1 MVQRRRPVS
10 RGYNHLLITAVVVL
24 VACLSLD
31 CAHPSPRLASVSLSA
46 RPRFSLV
53 AFFLTDIGCER
64 VPILYRFLRKC
75 DWPNGFSYYFVNY
88 SLRNLTSP
96 PSLAPSEHYR
106 RLIDIACVGGQWGP
120 ITKSSEL
127 YAKFFFALDFFLST
141 TSARWMWRG
150 TDDVVINVPRL
161 ASLISVMEERSNPLR
176 EFVAK
181 GNCMT
186 GTSYGQEIP
195 FLQGGAGYLLSR
207 FACQQLLPW
216 AKYVQLTGM
225 KEEDAHFGDFLRT
238 EMHVSGPNMTSSAFV
253 GYTIKPS
260 DQRALIKKN
269 FTAMSVCGDPNEGS
283 PGWEGCGKFR
293 APLRNVVFFHQHLQ
307 FSKYSI
313 KLAKAVFRAPD
324 WVWWWMTDYEPN
336 LCRHKRFEVDG
347 L

>member
-1 MVQRRRPVS
+1 MLHRRRRVP
-10 RGYNHLLITAVVVL
+10 RKRNHLLIAASVL
-24 VACLSLD
+24 LFVWLSLEQ
-31 CAHPSPRLASVSLSA
+31 AHQPPRLDSVRFFG
-46 RPRFSLV
+46 RPGFSLV

-64 VPILYRFLRKC
+64 VPILYRFLRSC

-88 SLRNLTSP
+88 SRRNLTSP
-96 PSLAPSEHYR
+96 PSLAPSARYR
-106 RLIDIACVGGQWGP
+106 RLLDIAAIGGQWGP

-161 ASLISVMEERSNPLR
+161 VPLIAALEERYNPLR

-207 FACQQLLPW
+207 FACHQLLPW
-216 AKYVQLTGM
+216 AKYVQLTGV

-238 EMHVSGPNMTSSAFV
+238 EMNVSGPDMTSSAFL
-253 GYTIKPS
+253 GYTIHPPG
-260 DQRALIKKN
+260 QRALIKKN
-269 FTAMSVCGDPNEGS
+269 FTVLGVCGDPNDGYQ
-283 PGWEGCGKFR
+283 GWAGCGKFR
-293 APLRNVVFFHQHLQ
+293 APLSNIVFFHQHLQ
-307 FSKYSI
+307 FSKYSV
-313 KLAKAVFRAPD
+313 KLAKAVFGAPD
-324 WVWWWMTDYEPN
+324 WVWWWMTDFEPH
-336 LCRHKRFEVDG
+336 LCRHKCFEVDG